1 MLGQFDKKVNGSCAT
16 SSTGTAKYY
25 KRLLILFYRRGRGED
40 FIERT
45 LALYI
50 HIIRNPAGFA
60 SGLVPLIKV
69 A

>member
-16 SSTGTAKYY
+16 SSTGTAEYY

-45 LALYI
+45 SALLI
-50 HIIRNPAGFA
+50 
-60 SGLVPLIKV
+60 PLF
-69 A
+69 